1 MLNKDEERE
10 VELADEQIRKSITLA
25 PPVAPGSL
33 SEAELHHIRVLRTIN
48 QRTRRNILGF
58 TERLMLSDARYGD
71 LAQRQ
76 APKLV
81 LAIDNTRPKR

>member
-1 MLNKDEERE
+1 MRADEERQ
-10 VELADEQIRKSITLA
+10 VEQEDERLRKSITLA

-33 SEAELHHIRVLRTIN
+33 SEAELHHIRLLRTIN
-48 QRTRRNILGF
+48 QRTRCNVLGF

-76 APKLV
+76 VPQLV
-81 LAIDNTRPKR
+81 LAIDNTRRKQ